1 MALCRGHREPIRF
14 GREGHSVSPAPV
26 RDSALHLHGL
36 LRDLPARSSLPPFYR
51 EESRGLRAFVKGLVA
66 GALPEQR
73 SQGRAGGSCSSSSD
87 ICALPRASLGI
98 PPGQGGMPEGTPAAP
113 TVYLPLKG
121 GGLAGREPGGSLQH
135 FLLGKLTVPHGQT
148 PRYRL
153 SSRVS
158 PLGISRAVPMHP
170 LTCTSRAS
178 QTPPGSRE
186 RAGSTLAALG
196 AEPRTLLF

>member
-1 MALCRGHREPIRF
+1 M
-14 GREGHSVSPAPV
+14 
-26 RDSALHLHGL
+26 
-36 LRDLPARSSLPPFYR
+36 
-51 EESRGLRAFVKGLVA
+51 KGLVA

-73 SQGRAGGSCSSSSD
+73 SQSRAGGSCFSSFN

-98 PPGQGGMPEGTPAAP
+98 TPGQGGMPEGTPAAP

-121 GGLAGREPGGSLQH
+121 GGWACREGAGWESATFPAGQAYCVL
-135 FLLGKLTVPHGQT
+135 HGQT

-153 SSRVS
+153 SSRVC

-170 LTCTSRAS
+170 LTCTPRAS

-196 AEPRTLLF
+196 AEPRTMLF